1 MKINKMGIL
10 MILVAAVSFAAGC
23 DSGSTIDKFPESDI
37 NGIIQWGAGG
47 GTDIISRA
55 LTPQVEK
62 YLDTTVIL
70 QNKTGATGAI
80 AAQYVYDQPADGLT
94 LLYGAENPQLY
105 GVMGISELS
114 YDDFEPVIVIGR
126 ETAVVVT
133 TESSGFNSIDDLIEA
148 AALSPGT
155 IKLGTTGPGGLPFVV
170 ASLFKAVDDA
180 EFNQIPFDGD
190 GPVVTALLGG
200 HVDATVTKLSAVK
213 ELATAGE
220 IKILGSISNE
230 PIEGYEEI
238 KPISESRPEY
248 SSYLPWGPFYGVYA
262 KKGTSEKV
270 LEILRKA
277 YLDGFNEPQFQ
288 TFLKESAITPMGISG
303 EDAYEYLDNWK
314 RVSAWL
320 LYDAG
325 GAKVSPEELGI
336 QRVGK

>member
-1 MKINKMGIL
+1 MKINKIAVLIML
-10 MILVAAVSFAAGC
+10 TAAVALSVGC
-23 DSGSTIDKFPESDI
+23 ESGSNGEKFPEHDI

-62 YLDTTVIL
+62 YIDAAIIL

-80 AAQYVYDQPADGLT
+80 AAQYVYDQPADGYT

-114 YDDFEPVIVIGR
+114 YDDFEPIIVIGR

-133 TESSGFNSIDDLIEA
+133 TKSSEFDSIDELIEA
-148 AALSPGT
+148 AAASPGT

-170 ASLFKAVDDA
+170 ASLFKAVDGA

-213 ELATAGE
+213 ELAAAGE

-238 KPISESRPEY
+238 KPISETRPEY
-248 SSYLPWGPFYGVYA
+248 SSYFPWGPFYGVYA
-262 KKGTSEKV
+262 KKGTPDEV
-270 LEILRKA
+270 LVILKKA
-277 YLDGFNEPQFQ
+277 YLEGFDEPDFQ
-288 TFLKESAITPMGISG
+288 SFLKESAITPMGISG
-303 EDAYEYLDNWK
+303 GDAYEYLDNWK